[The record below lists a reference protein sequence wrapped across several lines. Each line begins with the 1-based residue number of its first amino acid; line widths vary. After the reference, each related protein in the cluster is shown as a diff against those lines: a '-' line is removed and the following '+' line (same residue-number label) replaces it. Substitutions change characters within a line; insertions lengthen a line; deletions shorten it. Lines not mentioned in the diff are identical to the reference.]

1 MKPSLF
7 AVLVSSLLLAGHAM
21 ADTKA
26 ADTKGDPKIG
36 KMLVSQKCSRCHDD
50 SVYSRPDHMI
60 KSYDAL
66 VSRIRA
72 CNTNTN
78 AGLFPDDEAH
88 IAAYLNLTYYHFK
101 K

>member
-1 MKPSLF
+1 MKPTLF
-7 AVLVSSLLLAGHAM
+7 AVLLSSLLFAGQAM
-21 ADTKA
+21 ADNKTSDA
-26 ADTKGDPKIG
+26 KGDPKIG

-50 SVYSRPDHMI
+50 SVYSRPDHKI

-66 VSRIRA
+66 VARIRA
-72 CNTNTN
+72 CNANTN

-88 IAAYLNLTYYHFK
+88 IAAYLNLNYYHFK